1 MLELVI
7 YGIVGVLAAFIAVGT
22 VTVID
27 AMRKARKAGR
37 GSLGGADDV
46 GGSRP
51 AGPGA
56 PEEDGPP
63 PNAAAGIVD
72 SLRRY
77 VGPVGPEHRLLN
89 TPARIAMEFG
99 SSLFGFPGLGWLMS
113 GKVVTGIA
121 LFVLGPG
128 LFYAFL
134 PAYFVVTGR
143 LTEDPYLIARMLP
156 VVAVI
161 SAGSLAIH
169 QTGLLHSLRRREV

>member
-7 YGIVGVLAAFIAVGT
+7 YGIIGVLTAFIAVGA
-22 VTVID
+22 VTLID

-37 GSLGGADDV
+37 GSGAGADEI

-51 AGPGA
+51 SEPGA
-56 PEEDGPP
+56 PEEEGLP
-63 PNAAAGIVD
+63 PNRTSGVVD
-72 SLRRY
+72 ALRRY
-77 VGPVGPEHRLLN
+77 VGPVGREHRLLN
-89 TPARIAMEFG
+89 TPARVAMEFG

-121 LFVLGPG
+121 LFILGPG
-128 LFYAFL
+128 AFYAFL

-143 LTEDPYLIARMLP
+143 LTEDPFLIARMLP

-169 QTGLLHSLRRREV
+169 QTGLLHSLRRREI